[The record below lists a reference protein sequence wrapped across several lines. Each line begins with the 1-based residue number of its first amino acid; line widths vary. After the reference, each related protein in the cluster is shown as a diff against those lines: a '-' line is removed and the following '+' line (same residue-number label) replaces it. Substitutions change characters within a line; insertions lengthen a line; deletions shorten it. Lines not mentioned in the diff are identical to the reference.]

1 MSDRPPTRG
10 RRLWKLASMSASVA
24 GDYART
30 RLRAAFGDEEAAEE
44 AQRESFRRS
53 GERIADTLG
62 QLKGAAMKV
71 GQMASVG
78 ADLLPRELSD
88 ALRVLQREAPPM
100 PFEVIEEQIEAEF
113 GVIPERLFSRFERE
127 PFAAA
132 SIGQVH
138 RARTDDGEEVVVKVQ
153 YPGVDASVDSDL
165 NHLRFALRAS
175 GMVGRQQRDAFDR
188 LFEELRHKLH
198 EELDYTN
205 EAQNVR
211 EMREVHADDP
221 FIVMPEVIGERSA
234 KRVLTLTYEP
244 GTALQEVE
252 EGWDQDVRDLLG
264 ANLLRMLARQI
275 FDARLI
281 HADPNPGNF
290 AFRPDGTIVLYD
302 YGCVKALD
310 AECMDAWNAG
320 IHAGLLEDYDAV
332 DEALH
337 RLGARIPGTDPV
349 PASFY
354 KPWRDIFLEPFTA
367 ADYNFGEARLQEKAR
382 KLLPEFFRHI
392 QAFQPPVELAF
403 LDRTIGGHYGTLRRL
418 RARGDWKGL
427 LEPWIDLST

>member
-10 RRLWKLASMSASVA
+10 KRLWKLASMSASVA
-24 GDYART
+24 GDFART
-30 RLRAAFGDEEAAEE
+30 RLRNTFRSQEDAEAD
-44 AQRESFRRS
+44 QRESFRRS
-53 GERIADTLG
+53 GERIAETLG

-100 PFEVIEEQIEAEF
+100 PIEVIEEQIEREF
-113 GVIPERLFSRFERE
+113 GVIPERLFASFNPE

-138 RARTDDGEEVVVKVQ
+138 RATTDDGVEVIVKVQ
-153 YPGVDASVDSDL
+153 YPGVDDSVDTDL

-175 GMVGRQQRDAFDR
+175 GMVGRHHRDAFDR
-188 LFEELRHKLH
+188 LFEELRSKLH

-205 EAQNVR
+205 EAHNLR
-211 EMREVHADDP
+211 LLREVHRDDP
-221 FIVMPEVIGERSA
+221 FVHLPEVIGERSA
-234 KRVLTLTYEP
+234 KRVLTLSFED
-244 GTALQEVE
+244 GTPLREVE
-252 EGWDQDVRDLLG
+252 DTWPQDLRNTIG
-264 ANLLRMLARQI
+264 ANLVRLLARQI

-290 AFRPDGTIVLYD
+290 AFRDDGTIVLYD

-310 AECMDAWNAG
+310 PDTMDAWEHG
-320 IHAGLLEDYDAV
+320 IRAGLHEDYEAL
-332 DEALH
+332 DEALF
-337 RLGARIPGTDPV
+337 RLGARLPDSPPV
-349 PASFY
+349 DADFY
-354 KPWRDIFLEPFTA
+354 RPWRDIMLEPFLGT
-367 ADYNFGEARLQEKAR
+367 DYNFGEARLQEKAR
-382 KLLPEFFRHI
+382 KLLPDFFRNI
-392 QAFQPPVELAF
+392 QSFQPPVELAF

-418 RARGDWKGL
+418 RATGPWRDIVA
-427 LEPWIDLST
+427 PWIDLDA